1 MKEYQIRREMID
13 SLDVIGYKTS
23 EIVRILLK
31 ENLLKKSKNP
41 YVLIKSDLKIVR
53 ARRKENLYTGE
64 ADKIR
69 AEYIGQQI
77 EILKRAL
84 RNKDHRASIEASKN
98 IAKARGISVEE
109 VLKIEMNVEGGI
121 KEISDEELNR
131 RIGRI
136 EARTVAAIEDRKK
149 SKTGKKR

>member
-1 MKEYQIRREMID
+1 
-13 SLDVIGYKTS
+13 
-23 EIVRILLK
+23 
-31 ENLLKKSKNP
+31 
-41 YVLIKSDLKIVR
+41 
-53 ARRKENLYTGE
+53 
-64 ADKIR
+64 
-69 AEYIGQQI
+69 
-77 EILKRAL
+77 LKRAL